1 MRPLV
6 GVLVGVVFSS
16 VALAQPL
23 YTLQDM
29 INMSISKC
37 ISERPGQPDAPRFCT
52 CWVNRWVGLWD
63 EYDRVTFTRTAV
75 PTPHMVDMERV
86 AASECGG

>member
-1 MRPLV
+1 MRL
-6 GVLVGVVFSS
+6 L
-16 VALAQPL
+16 VALCIAVLITPAAPAQPL

-29 INMSISKC
+29 INISIAKC
-37 ISERPGQPDAPRFCT
+37 INDRPGQPDASRFCT

-63 EYDRVTFTRTAV
+63 ENDRNTFLRTAV

-86 AASECGG
+86 AASQCGG